1 MGSPRVLIVDDDPA
15 NLAALT
21 KILVKNG
28 METATAEDGL
38 EALAMLR
45 ADPGHFNVLLLDRM
59 MPRMD
64 GLELLR
70 RIKHSAGLRSLPVVL
85 QTALTSGEE
94 IMEGLLAGAY
104 YYLTKPLNKNMVV
117 AVVRTA
123 AEDQARRAILCAELE
138 RAYSALP
145 MMDQGS
151 FRYQT
156 LTQCHELTN
165 LLAKACPESDRT
177 VVGLSELMINALEH
191 GNLGISYLEKTELVT
206 SHGWRAEVERRQQL
220 PENVN
225 KWVKVGF
232 TRTASRIRFEIEDQG
247 AGFNWR
253 QYIVPSPARIF
264 DNHGR
269 GILLAKMDVFDQ
281 IEYQGNGN
289 RVVAD
294 VMVVA

>member
-21 KILVKNG
+21 RILTKSG
-28 METATAEDGL
+28 METATAEDGQD
-38 EALAMLR
+38 ALAMLR
-45 ADPGHFNVLLLDRM
+45 AEPGHFDVLLLDRM

-70 RIKHSAGLRSLPVVL
+70 RIKSSPGLRSLPVVL

-94 IMEGLLAGAY
+94 ILEGLQAGAF
-104 YYLTKPLNKNMVV
+104 YYLTKPLNKSMVV

-123 AEDQARRAILCAELE
+123 AEDQARRAQLCAELE

-156 LTQCHELTN
+156 MTQCHELTN
-165 LLAKACPESDRT
+165 LLAKACPESNRI
-177 VVGLSELMINALEH
+177 VVGLSELMVNALEH
-191 GNLGISYLEKTELVT
+191 GNLGISYQEKTELVDA
-206 SHGWRAEVERRQQL
+206 HGWRAEVDRRQQL
-220 PENVN
+220 PENLN

-232 TRTASRIRFEIEDQG
+232 TRTADRLRFEIEDQG

-269 GILLAKMDVFDQ
+269 GILLAKMDVFDH
-281 IEYQGNGN
+281 IEYQGDGN
-289 RVVAD
+289 RVVAE
-294 VMVVA
+294 VVIGG